1 MSSNKSDC
9 RLRFEKHLL
18 SYWSQEIKI
27 EERLELEHIHEELRV
42 EDSIIEYSEILES
55 NATSDFNVEK
65 NLQEEMISN
74 QNPRDSFALQNEG

>member
-9 RLRFEKHLL
+9 RLRFEKHFL

-27 EERLELEHIHEELRV
+27 KERLELEHIHEELRV